1 MPPGCGLERPSA
13 ETEGRCSHACG
24 GGRGTWV
31 FTGNLGKKDFPWL
44 NASGNPG
51 QIALTGLPF
60 SRAAQSFV
68 GEDAGRLPTQ
78 ALRAWPAESSPQR
91 ASSPALPPRARTGQ
105 KRRADPT
112 LHPLQDPG
120 KDRLPAGV
128 GGGSQLPVPPTAL
141 GSAPTSG
148 SSTQQSGNSR
158 ITMSTHCPSCE
169 VQLRNQIHVFVAQR
183 VQRPTSIREDAGSS
197 PDSLSGV
204 RIQCRS

>member
-1 MPPGCGLERPSA
+1 MRLETLGKSPSPGCLSPGLLRASWVKMLGVSPRRPS
-13 ETEGRCSHACG
+13 E
-24 GGRGTWV
+24 
-31 FTGNLGKKDFPWL
+31 
-44 NASGNPG
+44 PG
-51 QIALTGLPF
+51 
-60 SRAAQSFV
+60 
-68 GEDAGRLPTQ
+68 
-78 ALRAWPAESSPQR
+78 PQR
-91 ASSPALPPRARTGQ
+91 AARKGPALQLCLPAQSPPRARTGQ